1 MSGLT
6 SSVQHCL
13 LAALL
18 EDRVD
23 QRAGERLHSIYYV
36 PSVFLHFI
44 AFLLC
49 ACEFGNQVGGVLL
62 IVPSERTLRML
73 LVGFGT
79 WPTSRRSRERLT
91 RTGTRIGQTFL
102 RQRDAF

>member
-1 MSGLT
+1 MSILRCPLEVRSGWDAAVASLKGVIVSGLT

-23 QRAGERLHSIYYV
+23 QRAGERQHSIYYV

-49 ACEFGNQVGGVLL
+49 ACE
-62 IVPSERTLRML
+62 LRIR
-73 LVGFGT
+73 LVA
-79 WPTSRRSRERLT
+79 SC
-91 RTGTRIGQTFL
+91 
-102 RQRDAF
+102 